1 MEQTS
6 AVAAPAPDTPLLLA
20 RIAALEAR
28 VLALESAASGD
39 GDQTRRTLA
48 AIAAHIGVPGSA
60 APERADMPPSPAAAG
75 PAAGAQTRAG
85 SAVPAQAALRRR
97 AKQGALTEADPHT
110 PLTNPRYRVI

>member
-1 MEQTS
+1 M
-6 AVAAPAPDTPLLLA
+6 APDAPLLLA
-20 RIAALEAR
+20 KIAALEAR

-48 AIAAHIGVPGSA
+48 AIAAHIGVPGA
-60 APERADMPPSPAAAG
+60 VAAAG
-75 PAAGAQTRAG
+75 AQQTRAG
-85 SAVPAQAALRRR
+85 SVAAAQSVALSGQAAAPRRR